1 MQNIIKY
8 TVSLEWFAKKKI
20 LFKKDKETN
29 ERLEAIAAGK
39 QLSKDSL
46 LTAQGEKIFFVA
58 DMTSEKLAKK
68 TFKFLQKEAEIIN
81 KGANSQ
87 IILVPLITL
96 VVTPEWVK
104 YESAKLPEYVFFHR
118 LQVLLEN
125 ILEEGTEI
133 EEDEPQKEDE
143 TTTPGRQD

>member
-8 TVSLEWFAKKKI
+8 TVSLEWFSKKKI
-20 LFKKDKETN
+20 LFRKDKQNN

-46 LTAQGEKIFFVA
+46 LSVQGEKIFFVA

-125 ILEEGTEI
+125 ILDESTEI

>member
-1 MQNIIKY
+1 
-8 TVSLEWFAKKKI
+8 
-20 LFKKDKETN
+20 
-29 ERLEAIAAGK
+29 
-39 QLSKDSL
+39 
-46 LTAQGEKIFFVA
+46 
-58 DMTSEKLAKK
+58 MTSEKLAKK

-125 ILEEGTEI
+125 ILDESTEI